1 MTSQMMKKKK
11 MPHTRKDCLKDEY
24 RTAVR
29 MVEDMFRDTTEPHL
43 RLEVR
48 KVQSKEFATFGGKN
62 EVQKGIDFIDR
73 KKQVVSLPTARNS
86 MAVYTIAKEVESVKS
101 AMVEV
106 MLCMPLNPA
115 KMSVMRDSQD
125 YYDVKKEEV
134 LVKTSEM
141 SVIFPPTR
149 GYEEAEWGMKVYS
162 IAVESKSVKKSAV
175 VEDMSGVPLS
185 LTNDSVTEG
194 SDFNDVQGAGLSR
207 RASWDEEEVL
217 KDANEPHLPTR
228 VLGVYWKAARAPIVF
243 KLYL

>member
-11 MPHTRKDCLKDEY
+11 MPHTQKDCLKDEY

-43 RLEVR
+43 KAVNTLEAEVR
-48 KVQSKEFATFGGKN
+48 KVQSKEFATFGGSMKEFAN
-62 EVQKGIDFIDR
+62 FGGKHEVQKGIDFIDG
-73 KKQVVSLPTARNS
+73 KKQVVSQPAARNS

-134 LVKTSEM
+134 LVKTREM
-141 SVIFPPTR
+141 LVIFPPT
-149 GYEEAEWGMKVYS
+149 
-162 IAVESKSVKKSAV
+162 
-175 VEDMSGVPLS
+175 
-185 LTNDSVTEG
+185 
-194 SDFNDVQGAGLSR
+194 
-207 RASWDEEEVL
+207 
-217 KDANEPHLPTR
+217 
-228 VLGVYWKAARAPIVF
+228 
-243 KLYL
+243 